1 MRDQQA
7 GHEHEHGHGH
17 GHGHEHDHRHE
28 RGGLWARVRHAV
40 GLHSHSHDSGV
51 DLEGSAEGLR
61 TLWISLAVLGATA
74 CAQAV
79 VVALSGSVAL
89 LGDALHN
96 SADALTAVPLG
107 IAFLLGRRRP
117 TRRYTYGYGRAEDL
131 AGVVIVGVILL
142 SSAAAVLVAVS
153 RLLHPH
159 PVTHL
164 VAVAVAAALGFAG
177 NEVVA
182 HYRIRTGRRIGS
194 AALVADG
201 LHARTDGYTSLA
213 VLAGAGGVA
222 IGWTWADPV
231 VGLLITAAILA
242 VGWQAAR
249 EVGRRLMDS
258 VDPALT
264 EKVEAILRATPG
276 VLAVGQVRLRWIGHA
291 LRAECEIGVDPR
303 GSVVQAH
310 DIAEHALIH
319 AVPRLTAA
327 LVHADPLDDTD
338 HHAPLADHAQAD
350 HALAGLDPGQD
361 PGQQR
366 AHPAGRGPAG
376 LDDLG
381 VGQPVPGQARR
392 QVRNQ
397 RDAEHFGPHLAGG
410 NRLQTGRHADQVG
423 AEPGQHGDLGRGLV
437 VRTGQHRVDALGQ
450 ARVGIPGQRPQPGR
464 VQVGQVHEPLAD
476 WWRGP
481 GQRGRAGQVQVI
493 ADQHR
498 LADAE
503 PGPDPARRVGQHHGP
518 AARRYR
524 RAHAVHH
531 GGRRKSLVHMHPAE
545 EHQDPQR
552 SRGNRAHRG
561 GVTRHRRPGK
571 PAEFGQWDLRLR
583 DADHVGGGRP
593 ARAENDRDVM
603 RPGLGGEA
611 GGAGCRGGVRIVG
624 HEGHHGA

>member
-1 MRDQQA
+1 MRDQQHPA
-7 GHEHEHGHGH
+7 SR
-17 GHGHEHDHRHE
+17 GHEHDHGPDHE
-28 RGGLWARVRHAV
+28 HDHGHEHAHGHEHGGGSPWARVRHAV
-40 GLHSHSHDSGV
+40 GLHSHSHDSGADEV
-51 DLEGSAEGLR
+51 LQGSAEGMR

-107 IAFLLGRRRP
+107 IAFVLVRRRP

-131 AGVVIVGVILL
+131 AGVAIVGVIVL
-142 SSAAAVLVAVS
+142 SSAAAAFVAVS

-164 VAVAVAAALGFAG
+164 IAVAVAAALGFAG

-182 HYRIRTGRRIGS
+182 RYRIRTGRRIGS

-213 VLAGAGGVA
+213 VLVGAGGVA

-231 VGLLITAAILA
+231 VGLLITVAILA

-249 EVGRRLMDS
+249 EVGRRLMDG

-276 VLAVGQVRLRWIGHA
+276 VLDVGQVRLRWIGHA

-310 DIAEHALIH
+310 DIAVRAEHALIH

-338 HHAPLADHAQAD
+338 HHAPLADHA
-350 HALAGLDPGQD
+350 LASLDPGQD
-361 PGQQR
+361 PGQQL
-366 AHPAGRGPAG
+366 AHPAGGGLAG

-381 VGQPVPGQARR
+381 VGQAVPGQARG
-392 QVRNQ
+392 QVRDQ
-397 RDAEHFGPHLAGG
+397 RDAEHFGP
-410 NRLQTGRHADQVG
+410 
-423 AEPGQHGDLGRGLV
+423 
-437 VRTGQHRVDALGQ
+437 
-450 ARVGIPGQRPQPGR
+450 
-464 VQVGQVHEPLAD
+464 
-476 WWRGP
+476 
-481 GQRGRAGQVQVI
+481 
-493 ADQHR
+493 
-498 LADAE
+498 
-503 PGPDPARRVGQHHGP
+503 
-518 AARRYR
+518 
-524 RAHAVHH
+524 
-531 GGRRKSLVHMHPAE
+531 
-545 EHQDPQR
+545 
-552 SRGNRAHRG
+552 
-561 GVTRHRRPGK
+561 
-571 PAEFGQWDLRLR
+571 
-583 DADHVGGGRP
+583 
-593 ARAENDRDVM
+593 
-603 RPGLGGEA
+603 
-611 GGAGCRGGVRIVG
+611 
-624 HEGHHGA
+624 